1 MLFCG
6 AMSDD
11 HQALVLGG
19 RSSLGPDLQIRLAD
33 CRFARIDGAAL
44 GLSFAEEALFV
55 CQASPHATTW
65 RRPECFSRHTNCS
78 TL

>member
-6 AMSDD
+6 ALSNE

-44 GLSFAEEALFV
+44 GLSFAEEALSF
-55 CQASPHATTW
+55 A
-65 RRPECFSRHTNCS
+65 RPLPMPRHGAARSVSCRHTNCS